1 MNKLAMLVT
10 ALLLSFSVS
19 ADQEVAGVLVPNDIA
34 MEGAK
39 LNFQG
44 AGVRSKYFIDL
55 YVGSLFTIKTETNVV
70 KSKEISA
77 IRLNIISGLI
87 TSEKMVSAINE
98 GFAVATDGD
107 TQAIAKEI
115 AGFISVFSETIVK
128 GDQFT
133 LVSMPAEGLNT
144 YKNGALLSTIDN
156 DVFREAVL
164 SIWLG
169 ESPADDDLKESML
182 GL

>member
-1 MNKLAMLVT
+1 MNKLATLAT
-10 ALLLSFSVS
+10 ALLLSFSAS
-19 ADQEVAGVLVPNDIA
+19 ANQEVAGVSVPSSIA
-34 MEGAK
+34 MEGAT

-55 YVGSLFTIKTETNVV
+55 YVGSLFTITTEKNVV
-70 KSKEISA
+70 TSKEISA
-77 IRLNIISGLI
+77 VRLNIISGLI

-98 GFAVATDGD
+98 GFAVATEGN
-107 TQAIAKEI
+107 TQAIEKEI
-115 AGFISVFSETIVK
+115 AGFISVFSEKIVK

-133 LVSMPAEGLNT
+133 LVSMPGEGLNT

-156 DVFREAVL
+156 DVFRQAVL
-164 SIWLG
+164 AIWLG